1 MTVSDGTVK
10 RPDGEG
16 AAREYRID
24 ELAREAGTTVR
35 NVRAYQE
42 RGLLPPAR
50 RAGRVVWYTN
60 AHVARVRLIGTLL
73 ERGYSLANIRELLLA
88 WERGHNIAELLGFE
102 AVLTAPWSAETPR
115 HMSIEELLALF
126 GDKVTPEDLADA
138 IRLGVLEPEGDVFR
152 VDRPRLLEAGAEL
165 VRAGVPLPAALQIGK
180 QLRRS
185 MDTVAR
191 AFVDLVATHVVDPL
205 GDPLPA
211 EEMPRLAELISS
223 LRPLAARV
231 VEAELARAMQHRVE
245 QALGDHVARMLDA
258 LRQTDAS

>member
-1 MTVSDGTVK
+1 M
-10 RPDGEG
+10 GEAG
-16 AAREYRID
+16 PEYRID

-50 RAGRVVWYTN
+50 RAGRVVWYTD

-73 ERGYSLANIRELLLA
+73 ERGYTLGNIGELLSA
-88 WERGHNIAELLGFE
+88 WERGHNIGELLGFE
-102 AVLTAPWSAETPR
+102 AVLTAPWSADRPTV
-115 HMSIEELLALF
+115 MSVEELLDLF
-126 GDKVTPEDLADA
+126 GDTVTPEDLDDA
-138 IRLGVLEPEGDVFR
+138 IGLGVLEPEGDGFR

-165 VRAGVPLPAALQIGK
+165 VRAGVPLAAALQIGK

-205 GDPLPA
+205 GDPLPVD
-211 EEMPRLAELISS
+211 EVPRLAELIGR

-231 VEAELARAMQHRVE
+231 VDAELARAMQHRVE
-245 QALGDHVARMLDA
+245 QARGDHVARMLEA
-258 LRQTDAS
+258 QRRTDAS

>member
-10 RPDGEG
+10 HADEAP
-16 AAREYRID
+16 AREYRID

-42 RGLLPPAR
+42 RDLLPPAR
-50 RAGRVVWYTN
+50 RAGRVVWYTD

-73 ERGYSLANIRELLLA
+73 ERGYSLANIRELLSA
-88 WERGHNIAELLGFE
+88 WERGHDIGELLGFE
-102 AVLTAPWSAETPR
+102 AVLAAPWSADRPKV
-115 HMSIEELLALF
+115 MSVEELLDLF
-126 GDKVTPEDLADA
+126 GETVSPDDLDDA
-138 IRLGVLEPEGDVFR
+138 IRLGVLEPEGDAFR

-165 VRAGVPLPAALQIGK
+165 VRAGVPLHAALQIGK

-185 MDTVAR
+185 MNTVAH

-211 EEMPRLAELISS
+211 EEVPRLAELITR

-231 VEAELARAMQHRVE
+231 VDAELARAMQHGVE
-245 QALGDHVARMLDA
+245 EALGDHVARMLDG
-258 LRQTDAS
+258 LRQTDAG